1 MRKKQGWLIYQE
13 EEIVR
18 NQFSIRVMCENAER
32 LRIPLEVKTW
42 QWWKV
47 WKNDRWEASE
57 ENADFKIREL
67 PGYVINR
74 SRDACLAEWFEVK
87 GIRVFNSS
95 SVTRIANDKE
105 QTLEFAES
113 LGIPTL
119 EWKDGESLYASGV
132 SGTEAKVGEKTR
144 EAKDVKDVLK
154 GTVTFPLVAKSCG
167 GHGGTEV
174 FWVENATELSKV
186 KRLLD
191 GRKWMIQRPAS
202 ELGKDVRVY
211 AVGNRIIQAM
221 LRVSETDFRSNFC
234 LGGQAEPYELGAEE
248 QYMVQKILEELKT
261 DYVGIDFLF
270 DQGEM
275 VLNEIEDA
283 VGARMLYSGTDLD
296 ILKNYMEYI
305 KKELIE

>member
-1 MRKKQGWLIYQE
+1 M
-13 EEIVR
+13 
-18 NQFSIRVMCENAER
+18 
-32 LRIPLEVKTW
+32 
-42 QWWKV
+42 
-47 WKNDRWEASE
+47 
-57 ENADFKIREL
+57 
-67 PGYVINR
+67 INR
-74 SRDACLAEWFEVK
+74 SRDACLAEWFEEK
-87 GIRVFNSS
+87 EIRVFNSS
-95 SVTRIANDKE
+95 SVTQIANDKE

-132 SGTEAKVGEKTR
+132 SGTEAKAGEKTR

-154 GTVTFPLVAKSCG
+154 GRVTFPLVAKSCG

-191 GRKWMIQRPAS
+191 WKKWMIQRPAS

>member
-1 MRKKQGWLIYQE
+1 MRRQKKGL
-13 EEIVR
+13 R
-18 NQFSIRVMCENAER
+18 GENTTQA
-32 LRIPLEVKTW
+32 
-42 QWWKV
+42 
-47 WKNDRWEASE
+47 
-57 ENADFKIREL
+57 
-67 PGYVINR
+67 
-74 SRDACLAEWFEVK
+74 
-87 GIRVFNSS
+87 
-95 SVTRIANDKE
+95 
-105 QTLEFAES
+105 
-113 LGIPTL
+113 
-119 EWKDGESLYASGV
+119 KD
-132 SGTEAKVGEKTR
+132 GEKTR
-144 EAKDVKDVLK
+144 ESKDVKDVLK
-154 GTVTFPLVAKSCG
+154 GRVTFPLVAKSCG

-174 FWVENATELSKV
+174 FWVENTTELSKV